1 MPGWPVVDS
10 VQFAKQHA
18 AESCSVAVS
27 EFKRLA
33 QVVLSD
39 EGEFEVG
46 LEGLEDSEGRPCLH
60 LHVEGSMTVTCQ
72 RCLEPLVLEIASDH
86 RFVLTEHEQD
96 LMDLG
101 EEADDV
107 DSLLADSKLDALVLA
122 EDEIMLQIPM
132 APMHE
137 ENTCTQPHW
146 ASDAGSEGAAFSV
159 LGALTNTK
167 D

>member
-1 MPGWPVVDS
+1 MPGWAVVDS

-18 AESCSVAVS
+18 AQRCAVAVS

-39 EGEFEVG
+39 KGEFEVG
-46 LEGLEDSEGRPCLH
+46 LEGFEDAEGRPCLH

-86 RFVLTEHEQD
+86 LFVLTEREED

-107 DSLLADSKLDALVLA
+107 DSLLADSKLDALALA
-122 EDEIMLQIPM
+122 EDEIMLQVPM
-132 APMHE
+132 APMHK

-146 ASDAGSEGAAFSV
+146 ASDAGSEGSAFSV

>member
-1 MPGWPVVDS
+1 M
-10 VQFAKQHA
+10 
-18 AESCSVAVS
+18 
-27 EFKRLA
+27 
-33 QVVLSD
+33 
-39 EGEFEVG
+39 
-46 LEGLEDSEGRPCLH
+46 
-60 LHVEGSMTVTCQ
+60 
-72 RCLEPLVLEIASDH
+72 
-86 RFVLTEHEQD
+86 LTERDQD

-107 DSLLADSKLDALVLA
+107 DSLLADSKLDALALA

-132 APMHE
+132 APMHK

-146 ASDAGSEGAAFSV
+146 SDAGSEGSAFSV

>member
-1 MPGWPVVDS
+1 MPGWAVVDS

-18 AESCSVAVS
+18 AQRCAVAVS

-39 EGEFEVG
+39 KGEFEVG
-46 LEGLEDSEGRPCLH
+46 LEGFEDAEGRPCLH

-86 RFVLTEHEQD
+86 LFVLTEREED

-101 EEADDV
+101 DGAGGRRDHAAGPDGT
-107 DSLLADSKLDALVLA
+107 DAQREYVH
-122 EDEIMLQIPM
+122 P
-132 APMHE
+132 
-137 ENTCTQPHW
+137 
-146 ASDAGSEGAAFSV
+146 AA
-159 LGALTNTK
+159 LGE
-167 D
+167 

>member
-18 AESCSVAVS
+18 TQRCSVAVS

-46 LEGLEDSEGRPCLH
+46 LEGFEDAEGRACLH
-60 LHVEGSMTVTCQ
+60 LHVVGSMTVTCQ

-86 RFVLTEHEQD
+86 LFVLTEREED

-107 DSLLADSKLDALVLA
+107 DSLLADSKLDALALA
-122 EDEIMLQIPM
+122 EDEIMLQVPM
-132 APMHE
+132 APMHK

-146 ASDAGSEGAAFSV
+146 ASDAGSEGSAFSV